1 MCKNLIEPFITNE
14 VVAKSTSLF
23 ISFLDSWSDWVS
35 MEQGNQK
42 EGRKQESRKQLVES
56 DRVLFSL
63 IKFNDCSSDSKGKD
77 LI

>member
-1 MCKNLIEPFITNE
+1 
-14 VVAKSTSLF
+14 
-23 ISFLDSWSDWVS
+23 

-63 IKFNDCSSDSKGKD
+63 IQFNDCSSDSQKKRFNV
-77 LI
+77 IHN